1 MINLITGKK
10 GSGKTKK
17 LIEQVNTALA
27 DSKGNVVVIEQGFK
41 LKDDIKYTARL
52 VDTDEYKIANYDA
65 LYGLIAGIA
74 AGNFDITHVFVDGV
88 LRIGGDDLDALA
100 ELLAKVDALTGDTKY
115 VFTVSADAVELP
127 DAVKK
132 YL

>member
-100 ELLAKVDALTGDTKY
+100 ELLAKVDALAGDTKY

>member
-17 LIEQVNTALA
+17 LIEQVNAALA

-41 LKDDIKYTARL
+41 LKNDIKYTARL

-65 LYGLIAGIA
+65 LYGLVAGLT
-74 AGNFDITHVFVDGV
+74 AGNFDITHIFVDGV
-88 LRIGGDDLDALA
+88 LRIGGDDFEAFSD
-100 ELLAKVDALTGDTKY
+100 LLIKVDALGGETKF

>member
-17 LIEQVNTALA
+17 LIEQVNAALA

-52 VDTDEYKIANYDA
+52 VDTEEYKIANYDS
-65 LYGLIAGIA
+65 LYGLIAGLT

-88 LRIGGDDLDALA
+88 LRIGGEDLDVFAD
-100 ELLAKVDALTGDTKY
+100 LLAKVDALAGDTKY

-127 DAVKK
+127 DAIKK

>member
-17 LIEQVNTALA
+17 LIEQVNAALA

-100 ELLAKVDALTGDTKY
+100 ELLAKVDALAGDTKY
-115 VFTVSADAVELP
+115 VVTVSADAVELP

>member
-27 DSKGNVVVIEQGFK
+27 DSKGHVVVIEQGYK

-52 VDTDEYKIANYDA
+52 VDTDEYKIASYDA
-65 LYGLIAGIA
+65 LYGLIAGLA

-88 LRIGGDDLDALA
+88 LRIGGDDLDAFA
-100 ELLAKVDALTGDTKY
+100 DLLAKVDALGGDAKY